1 MLYSVYHHTRLDL
14 SLAIS
19 SFHHI
24 NSDWGIEKKQDA

>member
-1 MLYSVYHHTRLDL
+1 MLYSVYHHTRLDP